1 MPDGPVIV
9 LANEFFD
16 ALPVNQAIKQF
27 NGWYERVVEIDGDGN
42 LAFGIANEAIP
53 LFDQLVPAS
62 VRDAPIG
69 AIYEWRAD
77 NLPLALGRRLVH
89 QGGAALVID
98 YGHVES
104 ATGDT
109 LQAVGGHAFANPLQS
124 PGEVDLTA
132 HVDFQAFALAAE
144 SMGARV
150 HGPIEQAEFLRN
162 LGIEKRAAALKA

>member
-1 MPDGPVIV
+1 M
-9 LANEFFD
+9 
-16 ALPVNQAIKQF
+16 
-27 NGWYERVVEIDGDGN
+27 
-42 LAFGIANEAIP
+42 
-53 LFDQLVPAS
+53 
-62 VRDAPIG
+62 RDAPIG

-104 ATGDT
+104 AAGDT
-109 LQAVGGHAFANPLQS
+109 LQAVGGHAFADPLQS

-132 HVDFQAFALAAE
+132 HVDFQALALAAE

-150 HGPIEQAEFLRN
+150 SGPIEQAQFLRN
-162 LGIEKRAAALKA
+162 LGIEKRAAALRSLASPEKARRDRRRAQAPARRRPHRDGQAVQGDRHRPSGRSARCRASSPRRSR